1 MAAYDFLDGLEQRGV
16 RPEQGAVDRVTAESR
31 ESRDRTPC
39 GYFRNMQ
46 TVIEAA
52 FSLKLGQAFHRGGL
66 ILYDCAA
73 FPPDCAFLGPLKQTD
88 DPYQEIQLIYVLD

>member
-16 RPEQGAVDRVTAESR
+16 RPEQGAVDRVTAEST

-52 FSLKLGQAFHRGGL
+52 FR
-66 ILYDCAA
+66 
-73 FPPDCAFLGPLKQTD
+73 
-88 DPYQEIQLIYVLD
+88 